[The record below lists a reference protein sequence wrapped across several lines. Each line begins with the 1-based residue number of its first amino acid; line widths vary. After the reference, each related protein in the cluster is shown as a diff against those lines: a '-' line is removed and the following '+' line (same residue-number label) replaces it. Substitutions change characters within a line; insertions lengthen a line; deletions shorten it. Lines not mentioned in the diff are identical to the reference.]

1 MFAAPNAGLAEGEWI
16 QEVRP
21 WTVIESRAEISL
33 AGDEQM
39 KRAVV
44 IGLGIFG
51 YHIARIL
58 FENGFEVVA
67 IDKSKEAIQRI
78 RDYST
83 KAVLGDG
90 TNRELMEEL
99 GIEENDMVII
109 SFGEDLAAA
118 TLITLHLK
126 QMKVKNII
134 VKAPNDEHKL
144 ILEKVGATDV
154 LIPEMEVAKKLAKSL
169 TSPNVIDYIP
179 LSEDYMIF
187 EMAPPNSFLGK
198 TIRELQLRSKYKIEV
213 IAVRD
218 VISDKVHMVPPAD
231 FVVKD
236 GEVLV
241 VIGKE
246 TDFRKIK

>member
-1 MFAAPNAGLAEGEWI
+1 
-16 QEVRP
+16 
-21 WTVIESRAEISL
+21 
-33 AGDEQM
+33 M

-44 IGLGIFG
+44 IGIGIFG
-51 YHIARIL
+51 YNITRNL

-67 IDKSKEAIQRI
+67 IDKNKDIIQKV
-78 RDYST
+78 RDYCT
-83 KAVLGDG
+83 KAVLADG
-90 TNRELMEEL
+90 TNQDIMNEI
-99 GIEENDMVII
+99 GIEENDIAII

-134 VKAPNDEHKL
+134 VKAPNEDHKM
-144 ILEKVGATDV
+144 ILEKVGATQV
-154 LIPEMEVAKKLAKSL
+154 IIPEMDVARKLAKSL
-169 TSPNVIDYIP
+169 ISPNVMDYIP

-198 TIRELQLRSKYKIEV
+198 TLSELQLRNKYNIEV

-218 VISDKVHMVPPAD
+218 VISDNVNMIPDAS

-246 TDFRKIK
+246 GDIRKIS

>member
-1 MFAAPNAGLAEGEWI
+1 
-16 QEVRP
+16 
-21 WTVIESRAEISL
+21 
-33 AGDEQM
+33 M

-51 YHIARIL
+51 YNIARTL
-58 FENGFEVVA
+58 FESGFEVVA
-67 IDKSKEAIQRI
+67 IDKNKDIIQKI
-78 RDYST
+78 RDHST
-83 KAVLGDG
+83 KAILADG
-90 TNRELMEEL
+90 TDQEIMDEIGVGEDD
-99 GIEENDMVII
+99 IAII

-134 VKAPNDEHKL
+134 VKAPNEEHKL
-144 ILEKVGATDV
+144 ILEKVGATEV
-154 LIPEMEVAKKLAKSL
+154 VIPEMDMAKKVAKSL
-169 TSPNVIDYIP
+169 VSPNMMDYIP
-179 LSEDYMIF
+179 LSEDYIIS

-198 TIRELQLRSKYKIEV
+198 TIRELGLRAKYSIEV

-218 VISDKVHMVPPAD
+218 VLSESVHMVPQAD
-231 FVVKD
+231 FVIKD

-246 TDFRKIK
+246 TDINKIK

>member
-1 MFAAPNAGLAEGEWI
+1 
-16 QEVRP
+16 
-21 WTVIESRAEISL
+21 
-33 AGDEQM
+33 M

-51 YHIARIL
+51 YHIARTL

-67 IDKSKEAIQRI
+67 IDKNKDVIQKM

-83 KAVLGDG
+83 KAVLADG
-90 TNRELMEEL
+90 TDQ
-99 GIEENDMVII
+99 GILDEIGIDEDDIAII

-118 TLITLHLK
+118 TLITLHLR
-126 QMKVKNII
+126 QMKVKTII
-134 VKAPNDEHKL
+134 VKAPNEDHKL

-154 LIPEMEVAKKLAKSL
+154 IIPEMDVAKKLAKGL
-169 TSPNVIDYIP
+169 ISPNVMDYIP
-179 LSEDYMIF
+179 LSDDYMIF
-187 EMAPPNSFLGK
+187 ELAPPNSFLGK
-198 TIRELQLRSKYKIEV
+198 TLAELQLRNRFSIEV

-218 VISDKVHMVPPAD
+218 VISDHVHMVPKAD

-246 TDFRKIK
+246 KDIGRIK